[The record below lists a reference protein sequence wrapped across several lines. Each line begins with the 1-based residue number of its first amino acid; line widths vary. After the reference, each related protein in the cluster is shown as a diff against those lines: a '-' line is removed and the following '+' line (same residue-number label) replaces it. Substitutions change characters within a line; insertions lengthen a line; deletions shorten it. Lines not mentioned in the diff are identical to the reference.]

1 MLKIFSVMMGL
12 TVITACTPIPER
24 LASRQPP
31 RPVAPLPVETMRPKA
46 PPSPIASV
54 SAAKSAKG
62 AAAKPAAL
70 SANEVKVRLQQAEDK
85 AMSAA
90 SLQQSAQTKEDWSLV
105 INQWR
110 QAIKILTQIPA
121 NSPQKAIVQQQLADY
136 QSKLAQAQR
145 SASSPSSAIP
155 VQTAPRKDG
164 VPMIIIPGGDPSPSP
179 SPSPTTSPTPAPDGQ
194 ATPASSPPPP
204 K

>member
-24 LASRQPP
+24 LAIRQTP
-31 RPVAPLPVETMRPKA
+31 RPVAPLPVETMQPKA
-46 PPSPIASV
+46 QPSPTAS
-54 SAAKSAKG
+54 SAAKPKG
-62 AAAKPAAL
+62 AAKAKPAAL

-179 SPSPTTSPTPAPDGQ
+179 SPTTSPTPAPDGQ